1 MAGHPLDGDTVGIIR
16 KEKED
21 LIPEVL
27 LLKTR
32 RRCAS
37 LKEALEGIDY

>member
-16 KEKED
+16 KEIED
-21 LIPEVL
+21 LVPKVL

-32 RRCAS
+32 RKCAS
-37 LKEALEGIDY
+37 LKEVLEGVYH